1 MPGTQSTPDPAFAA
15 AFATFAKVAPRAFW
29 LGGSACAGKSTIAA
43 LLAQR
48 FDLNLYRWDEHFEAH
63 RRRARGEP
71 GRWPAFEKVMDQP
84 AAALFTA
91 PAEVRAAELTGFYRD
106 EFAMVLEDV
115 ALLPPHRPVLVEGA
129 GVDPVGLRTLGVA
142 RHRALW
148 LLAPEPLRRQR
159 YRDHR
164 ANEVAETLR
173 ECPDPTA
180 AFAVWMARDEARRE
194 RTLST
199 TAAAGYRAWEVA
211 EADTAE
217 SLTLRLARHYRLS

>member
-15 AFATFAKVAPRAFW
+15 AFAACKMAARRIYW
-29 LGGSACAGKSTIAA
+29 LGGSACAGKSTVAA

-48 FDLNLYRWDEHFEAH
+48 FDLRLYRWDDHFEAH

-71 GRWPAFEKVMDQP
+71 GRWPAFEKVMDQS
-84 AAALFTA
+84 ARALFSS
-91 PAEVRAAELTGFYRD
+91 PAEARAVELTAFYRD
-106 EFAMVLEDV
+106 EFAMVLEDLARV
-115 ALLPPHRPVLVEGA
+115 PLERAILVEGA
-129 GVDPVGLRTLGVA
+129 GVDPEALHALAVP